1 VIAKVAVLVGVVL
14 VVGIAASVGS
24 FVLGQPVLHG
34 NGFVPAQG
42 YPVISITDPAAARAT
57 VGTAVYL
64 AVVAVLGFAVG
75 QITCRAGSAV
85 AVVLAVLYAPA
96 IVSLMLAEPIRG
108 TMQRFSPMMAGLA
121 VQRTVERADSVPI
134 GQLAGLAVA
143 AAWAMAAV
151 LVAVW
156 LVRRRDA

>member
-1 VIAKVAVLVGVVL
+1 MIA
-14 VVGIAASVGS
+14 IA
-24 FVLGQPVLHG
+24 
-34 NGFVPAQG
+34 
-42 YPVISITDPAAARAT
+42 DPAAARAI

-64 AVVAVLGFAVG
+64 GVIAVLGFAVG
-75 QITCRAGSAV
+75 LITRRAGPAIALV
-85 AVVLAVLYAPA
+85 LVVLYGPA
-96 IVSLMLAEPIRG
+96 IVSLMLADPIRG

-143 AAWAMAAV
+143 VAWATAAV

-156 LVRRRDA
+156 LVRTRDA